1 MNTKDRL
8 IDLVEN
14 TRPKC
19 VVCVDRDVYFYD
31 IDGDIDSYGCKLT
44 LCWYNRDYEVSV
56 TAPYCRIS
64 PAYRGGYYMETFTIN
79 GTPDNWKYQLS
90 TDNVSADDAES
101 ITALMEE
108 KMCWYAFHRESY
120 TIEHI

>member
-1 MNTKDRL
+1 MNTTGRL

-14 TRPKC
+14 TEPNCILRIDK
-19 VVCVDRDVYFYD
+19 DVYYCD
-31 IDGDIDSYGCKLT
+31 IDGDIADYGCKLM
-44 LCWYNRDYEVSV
+44 LCWYNQDYEVSV

-79 GTPDNWKYQLS
+79 GTPDDWEYQLS

>member
-14 TRPKC
+14 TKPNCTVRIN
-19 VVCVDRDVYFYD
+19 RDVYYYD
-31 IDGDIDSYGCKLT
+31 IDGDIDSYGCELT
-44 LCWYNRDYEVSV
+44 LSWHNQDYELSV

-64 PAYRGGYYMETFTIN
+64 PAYGGGYYMETFTIN
-79 GTPDNWKYQLS
+79 GTPDDWEYQLG
-90 TDNVSADDAES
+90 TDTVSADDEEA
-101 ITALMEE
+101 IKALMEA
-108 KMCWYAFHRESY
+108 KMCWYAFHQGDY